1 MLFLPKFEIKDLKI
15 QSYINANIGLLQVY
29 FLIKLAYIKYN

>member
-1 MLFLPKFEIKDLKI
+1 MLFLPKFEIKYLKN
-15 QSYINANIGLLQVY
+15 QSYINANICLLQVY